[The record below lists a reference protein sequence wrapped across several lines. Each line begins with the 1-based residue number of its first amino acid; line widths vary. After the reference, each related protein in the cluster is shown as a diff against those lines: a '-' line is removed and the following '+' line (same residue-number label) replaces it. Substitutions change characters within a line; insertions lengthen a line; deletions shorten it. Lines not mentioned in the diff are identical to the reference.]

1 MKDDLLDFVLNM
13 LSIKSNDFLE
23 STQIH
28 IRKAK
33 ETKETTE
40 KKTQNSY
47 LTSYWWLFFLN
58 YKTQQI

>member
-13 LSIKSNDFLE
+13 LSIKANDFLE

-40 KKTQNSY
+40 KKTPKQ
-47 LTSYWWLFFLN
+47 LLDIILVIIFF
-58 YKTQQI
+58 